1 MFKKI
6 TTATPQD
13 MIRFMAFKD
22 VSDSVRMVVHDTEC
36 PHIGNTSLSV
46 DCLPTKC
53 MQVMAADSLRT
64 GVIVPRLQVLGHL
77 FKVGQCTG
85 NPADS
90 FQVKKYHLQI
100 KLQQF

>member
-77 FKVGQCTG
+77 FKVGQCKRYRQ
-85 NPADS
+85 S
-90 FQVKKYHLQI
+90 C
-100 KLQQF
+100 